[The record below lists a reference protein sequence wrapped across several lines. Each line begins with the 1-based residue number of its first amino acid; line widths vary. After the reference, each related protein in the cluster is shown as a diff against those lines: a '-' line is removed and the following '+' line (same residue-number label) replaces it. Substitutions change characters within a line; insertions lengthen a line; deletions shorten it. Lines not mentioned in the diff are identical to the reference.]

1 MKKIYLFTAAL
12 ALILFGAGCTKNN
25 ENRPD
30 HGGNNQ
36 ENQDPNGGNNEDP
49 NGGNGEDPNGG
60 NGEDPNGGNQE
71 PEGPKVKTCDE
82 NLVLWISFDNDNL
95 IEKGEGVS
103 FKENQGDADIRTGF
117 IGKGWTN
124 KSGNNKTKAFS
135 KFDVAAGSVFSKLD
149 KVTMTAWVK
158 ETTTMDNENY
168 KGGLFSLNGGL
179 QTNGNPHDF
188 PALCVYFDNKG
199 VADLEDGTQVPTQQ
213 VNGRFIFH
221 DNGGSEINLWL
232 DTWHDA
238 FAIYGEWFH
247 FAVTYDKD
255 AQVQDEESGQMVER
269 DQVNLYVNG
278 LQVAARTFDYK
289 IPFNNLVT
297 SATNAFYVGGWST
310 FIEGH
315 STATWQSFW
324 PGSMDEIRFYDKALS
339 GDEILALYKEELAIN
354 LEQE

>member
-30 HGGNNQ
+30 NGGNNQ
-36 ENQDPNGGNNEDP
+36 ENQDPSGGENQN
-49 NGGNGEDPNGG
+49 NGEDPNGG
-60 NGEDPNGGNQE
+60 NQEDPNGGNQE

-82 NLVLWISFDNDNL
+82 NLVLWISFDNENL

-103 FKENQGDADIRTGF
+103 FKEHKGDADIKTGF

-124 KSGNNKTKAFS
+124 KSGKNQTQAYS

-158 ETTTMDNENY
+158 ETTTLDDENY
-168 KGGLFSLNGGL
+168 KGGLFSLNGGQL
-179 QTNGNPHDF
+179 TNGNPHDF
-188 PALCVYFDNKG
+188 PAMCVYFDNKG

-221 DNGGSEINLWL
+221 DNGGSELNLWL
-232 DTWHDA
+232 DTWHEA

-255 AQVQDEESGQMVER
+255 TQVLDEESGQMVDR

-289 IPFNNLVT
+289 IPFSNLVT

-339 GDEILALYKEELAIN
+339 GEEILSLYKEELAIN

>member
-1 MKKIYLFTAAL
+1 MKKAFCFLTAL
-12 ALILFGAGCTKNN
+12 TLILFGVSCTKNN
-25 ENRPD
+25 GNRPD
-30 HGGNNQ
+30 GGGNNQ
-36 ENQDPNGGNNEDP
+36 EQQDPNG
-49 NGGNGEDPNGG
+49 NGGEDPNGNG
-60 NGEDPNGGNQE
+60 GEDPNGEDPNGGNQE
-71 PEGPKVKTCDE
+71 PEGPRVKTCDE
-82 NLVLWISFDNDNL
+82 NLVLWISFDTDNL
-95 IEKGEGVS
+95 IEKGEGVT
-103 FKENQGDADIRTGF
+103 FKENKGDAQIKTGF

-124 KSGNNKTKAFS
+124 KSGVNKTQAYS

-179 QTNGNPHDF
+179 LTNGNPHDF
-188 PALCVYFDNKG
+188 PAMCVYFDNTG
-199 VADLEDGTQVPTQQ
+199 VVDLEDGTQEATQQ

-221 DNGGSEINLWL
+221 DNNGVEQNLWL
-232 DTWHDA
+232 DTWHSA

-255 AQVQDEESGQMVER
+255 AMVKDEDSGQMVAM

-278 LQVAARTFDYK
+278 MQVAARTFDQK

-297 SATNAFYVGGWST
+297 DATNAFYVGGWST

-315 STATWQSFW
+315 STQTWQSFW
-324 PGSMDEIRFYDKALS
+324 PGSLDEIRFYDKALS
-339 GDEILALYKEELAIN
+339 AEEILALYKEELAIN